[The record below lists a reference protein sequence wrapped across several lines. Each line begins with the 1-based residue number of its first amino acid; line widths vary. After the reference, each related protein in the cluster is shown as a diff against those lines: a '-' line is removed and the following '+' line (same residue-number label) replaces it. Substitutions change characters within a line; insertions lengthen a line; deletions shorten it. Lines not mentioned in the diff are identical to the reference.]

1 MSEHLGTLWKTGGAD
16 LLQPG
21 VLAWS
26 LSPKACLLKGAATSF
41 TGEVDPSVYPAPHAC
56 STSMSWLPKFPPS
69 THSACN
75 GWGTFY
81 PRAGTYTGASPT
93 IGALMIASRLK
104 SLATEVFHA
113 TPATLNEKWQ
123 MIWPQSSSCF
133 REGQNIGLLET
144 IQGVRETGRLTS
156 GKFKGYLFSTW
167 RKVS

>member
-1 MSEHLGTLWKTGGAD
+1 
-16 LLQPG
+16 
-21 VLAWS
+21 
-26 LSPKACLLKGAATSF
+26 
-41 TGEVDPSVYPAPHAC
+41 
-56 STSMSWLPKFPPS
+56 
-69 THSACN
+69 
-75 GWGTFY
+75 
-81 PRAGTYTGASPT
+81 
-93 IGALMIASRLK
+93 MIASRLK

-167 RKVS
+167 RQVSCCAELPQVPEALVAIEAMSATCKALGSQ